1 MINSGYYTSRRD
13 ILSWITSLLGL
24 EITRIEQLGSGSLYC
39 QVLDAAYPNKVPLH
53 RVKWA
58 AHL

>member
-1 MINSGYYTSRRD
+1 MINSGYFTSRRE
-13 ILSWITSLLGL
+13 ILTWLSSLLSL
-24 EITRIEQLGSGSLYC
+24 EVSRIEQLGSGSLYC

-58 AHL
+58 A